1 MIEDEPIVID
11 FGYLDYIGRVK
22 LKLKEGETGRLT
34 LKQFN
39 KMYSYYKN
47 DFDLEMF
54 MTATHTTYAKLK
66 AKEHQSE
73 SWF

>member
-54 MTATHTTYAKLK
+54 MTVTHTTYAKLK
-66 AKEHQSE
+66 AKEQQSE

>member
-1 MIEDEPIVID
+1 MIEDEPIIID
-11 FGYLDYIGRVK
+11 FGYLDYIGRAK
-22 LKLKEGETGRLT
+22 LRLGKGETGRLT

-47 DFDLEMF
+47 DFDLEML

-66 AKEHQSE
+66 AKEQQSE